1 MTVITLLMMVL
12 MHIVED
18 FHLQGKMG
26 EMKQK
31 RWWVRQSWESAQDDL
46 TFPNSDKLET
56 YERNLEKYGR
66 DYIPVLLL
74 HGFEWSMFIHIPMLA
89 AHVIADG
96 WVFSDVFL
104 MLFTASVL
112 VNAAV
117 HVIVDHLK
125 ANRLAINLIVDQT
138 AHILQIIATFA
149 VFCMVYG
156 GE

>member
-1 MTVITLLMMVL
+1 MTVMTLLMMVL
-12 MHIVED
+12 MHIIED

-31 RWWVRQSWESAQDDL
+31 MWWVGQSWKSVQEL
-46 TFPNSDKLET
+46 PFLNDKLDVH
-56 YERNLEKYGR
+56 RCNLERYRR

-74 HGFEWSMFIHIPMLA
+74 HGFEWSMFINMPILA

-96 WVFSDVFL
+96 WIFSDEFVV
-104 MLFTASVL
+104 LFTTSVL

-117 HVIVDHLK
+117 HAIVDHLK
-125 ANRLAINLIVDQT
+125 ANCLAINLIVDQT

-149 VFCMVYG
+149 VFYIVYG
-156 GE
+156 GV

>member
-1 MTVITLLMMVL
+1 MTVMTLLMMVL
-12 MHIVED
+12 MHIIED

-31 RWWVRQSWESAQDDL
+31 MWWIGQSWESVQDL
-46 TFPNSDKLET
+46 TLLEDRVGVHRRT
-56 YERNLEKYGR
+56 MEKYGR

-74 HGFEWSMFIHIPMLA
+74 HGFEWSMFIHMPILA

-96 WVFSDVFL
+96 WVFSDEFVV
-104 MLFTASVL
+104 LFTTSVL

-125 ANRLAINLIVDQT
+125 ANRLVINLIVDQT
-138 AHILQIIATFA
+138 AHMLQIIATFT